1 MPVHLGEKE
10 HKLLLYTEKLYAI
23 IGSSYFIV
31 KVGYANHHTGIF
43 LFALVVRF
51 VTAVECMDK
60 IAHAAATPNQAGY
73 GDLITNL
80 RSPF

>member
-1 MPVHLGEKE
+1 MSVHLGEKE

-51 VTAVECMDK
+51 VGGFWNVAGFGAGLVIR
-60 IAHAAATPNQAGY
+60 IALFAP
-73 GDLITNL
+73 LSPL
-80 RSPF
+80 RY